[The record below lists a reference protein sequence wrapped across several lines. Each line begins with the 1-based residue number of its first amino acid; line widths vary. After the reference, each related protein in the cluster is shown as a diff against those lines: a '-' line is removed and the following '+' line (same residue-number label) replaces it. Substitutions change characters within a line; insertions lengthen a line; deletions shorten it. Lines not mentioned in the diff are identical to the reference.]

1 MAAAQIDMIQKRV
14 RAAVTVKAADT
25 KPSGPP
31 SDAIRQVLVVDD
43 SRLQR
48 RILLASLKRWG
59 FTVHE
64 AESAEE
70 ALTLCQEISP
80 DLVMS
85 DWMMPGMK
93 GPEFC
98 REFRNMTRDSYGY
111 FILLTS
117 KSEKDAIAH
126 GLDAGADD
134 FLTKPVNAE
143 ELRARISA
151 GERILRM
158 ERELIEKNRLVE
170 STLHELQTLY
180 DSLDSDLIEAKK
192 LQQSLVSDRYRDF
205 GMAEVSMLL
214 QSSGHVGGDLV
225 GRFDVSPTR
234 IGIYGIDVS
243 GHGVSSALMTARLA
257 GYLSSTS
264 PEQNI
269 ALTKQHD
276 GSYVP
281 LPPSETLA
289 ILNQLILSEIET
301 ELYFTMV
308 LADVDLET
316 GHVTMAQAGH
326 PHPVVQR
333 ANGSVE
339 MLGSGGLPVGLI
351 EGAEYDQF
359 DVSLAAGD
367 RLMIYSDGVVEC
379 ADSDGALLGDEGLE
393 TILRELRQTRGMACL
408 ESIIW
413 KLSAFAS
420 DRDFDVSRAAG
431 VQASR
436 HNALTKCLS
445 PEFSSSV
452 AATSGLAQ
460 MTV

>member
-1 MAAAQIDMIQKRV
+1 M
-14 RAAVTVKAADT
+14 
-25 KPSGPP
+25 
-31 SDAIRQVLVVDD
+31 VDD

-48 RILLASLKRWG
+48 RILSASLKRWG

-64 AESAEE
+64 AGSGVE
-70 ALTLCQEISP
+70 ALEMCRDISP

-85 DWMMPGMK
+85 DWMMPGMT

-98 REFRNMTRDSYGY
+98 REFRALTRDNYVY

-151 GERILRM
+151 GDRILRM

-170 STLHELQTLY
+170 STLQELQTLY
-180 DSLDSDLIEAKK
+180 DSLDNDLIEAKK
-192 LQQSLVSDRYRDF
+192 LQQSLVSDRYRDL

-225 GRFDVSPTR
+225 GMYDVSPTR

-269 ALTKQHD
+269 ALRKTASGD
-276 GSYVP
+276 YTS
-281 LPPSETLA
+281 LPPSETLTV
-289 ILNQLILSEIET
+289 LNQLILSEIET
-301 ELYFTMV
+301 ELYFTML

-316 GHVTMAQAGH
+316 GKVVMAQAGH

-359 DVSLAAGD
+359 EVSLAAGD

-379 ADSDGALLGDEGLE
+379 ADRDGTLLGDDGLKSF
-393 TILRELRQTRGMACL
+393 LGELRQTGGLACL

-413 KLSAFAS
+413 KLSTFAD
-420 DRDFDVSRAAG
+420 DRDFDDDVSA
-431 VQASR
+431 V
-436 HNALTKCLS
+436 LL
-445 PEFSSSV
+445 EFKQ
-452 AATSGLAQ
+452 AATML
-460 MTV
+460 